1 MSAVA
6 GPVAVTGALGFV
18 ASRLLQRLIGR
29 GTRVIGIVR
38 PGRDA
43 ARLASAG
50 VEVRFADLSEPAAQ
64 PHAFDGARAVVHL
77 AGVAQAPGLV
87 PALRDAGVERAVFVS
102 SAGVHTRLPGAGA
115 AAKREGEAAVRAS
128 GLAWTILRPSMIY
141 GTPGDRNLARLLRW
155 LRVMPVVPIPGGGHT
170 PQQPVHVDDL
180 VAAIVAALER
190 PAAAGRDYDLGG
202 PEPLTLRQ
210 LIAQSGAAVGRRA
223 RVLPLPLRPVWRALQ
238 IARRLGLPTPLRPE
252 QILRLEESKAVDITP
267 ARTDLGFAPRPF
279 SEGIRAEAAE
289 LLSGAR

>member
-1 MSAVA
+1 MSALA

-18 ASRLLQRLIGR
+18 ASRLIPRLIGR
-29 GTRVIGIVR
+29 GAAVIAIVR

-43 ARLASAG
+43 ARLAAAG
-50 VEVRFADLSEPAAQ
+50 VEVRSADLSRPAAH
-64 PHAFDGARAVVHL
+64 PRAFEGVRAVVHL

-87 PALRDAGVERAVFVS
+87 PALRGAGVERAVFVS
-102 SAGVHTRLPGAGA
+102 SAGVYTGLPSAGA
-115 AAKREGEAAVRAS
+115 AAKRAGESAVRDS

-141 GTPGDRNLARLLRW
+141 GTPADRNLARLLRW

-180 VAAIVAALER
+180 VTAILAALDR

-202 PEPLTLRQ
+202 PEPLTLRL
-210 LIAQSGAAVGRRA
+210 LIAESAAAVGRRA

-238 IARRLGLPTPLRPE
+238 IARWLGLPTPLRPE
-252 QILRLEESKAVDITP
+252 QILRLEETKAVDITP
-267 ARTDLGFAPRPF
+267 ARVELGFAPRPF